1 MSKTSFTT
9 TALASIFLLAAASF
23 GASTAVQAQQQ
34 PPLQDQFQIEPS
46 QQPGAQADEASG
58 MRAAQEVEEEFSD
71 DQAATRADE
80 DDNLPENTQ
89 RLMILDSRGRPY
101 MYDGVRDGVVCRA
114 RRVLV
119 RRNAWGTGTYRRTI
133 SCRSGGSRPRYN
145 QNQYHQNQYHQ
156 NQYNQNQY
164 NQYGQPYNPSYFRN

>member
-9 TALASIFLLAAASF
+9 TALASIFLLAAATF
-23 GASTAVQAQQQ
+23 GASTAANAQQ
-34 PPLQDQFQIEPS
+34 PPLQDQFKNEPT
-46 QQPGAQADEASG
+46 QEQGAQPDEVAG

-71 DQAATRADE
+71 EQAATRADE

-133 SCRSGGSRPRYN
+133 SCRTGQNRPRYN
-145 QNQYHQNQYHQ
+145 QNQYNQPYQ
-156 NQYNQNQY
+156 PQYNQF
-164 NQYGQPYNPSYFRN
+164 GQPNNPPYFRN

>member
-1 MSKTSFTT
+1 MPKTSFTT
-9 TALASIFLLAAASF
+9 TALASIFLLAAATF
-23 GASTAVQAQQQ
+23 GASTAANAQQQ
-34 PPLQDQFQIEPS
+34 PLQDQFQNEPS
-46 QQPGAQADEASG
+46 QQQGGQADEASG
-58 MRAAQEVEEEFSD
+58 MRAAQEIEEEFTD
-71 DQAATRADE
+71 EAAATRADA

-133 SCRSGGSRPRYN
+133 SCRGGSVRPR
-145 QNQYHQNQYHQ
+145 
-156 NQYNQNQY
+156 YNQNQY
-164 NQYGQPYNPSYFRN
+164 NQYGQPYNPPYFRN

>member
-9 TALASIFLLAAASF
+9 TALASIFLLAAATF
-23 GASTAVQAQQQ
+23 GASTAANAQQ
-34 PPLQDQFQIEPS
+34 PPLQDQFKNEPT
-46 QQPGAQADEASG
+46 QEQGAQPDEVAG

-71 DQAATRADE
+71 EQAATRADE

-133 SCRSGGSRPRYN
+133 SCRTGQNRPRYN
-145 QNQYHQNQYHQ
+145 QNQYNQQ
-156 NQYNQNQY
+156 QY
-164 NQYGQPYNPSYFRN
+164 NQYGQPYNPPYFRN

>member
-9 TALASIFLLAAASF
+9 TALASIFLLAVAPF
-23 GASTAVQAQQQ
+23 GASTAANAQQQ
-34 PPLQDQFQIEPS
+34 PLQDQFQNE
-46 QQPGAQADEASG
+46 QQQQGGQADETSG

-71 DQAATRADE
+71 EQAASRADE
-80 DDNLPENTQ
+80 DDNLPENTH

-133 SCRSGGSRPRYN
+133 SCRSGASRPRYN
-145 QNQYHQNQYHQ
+145 QNQYNQYGQ
-156 NQYNQNQY
+156 PYNQNQY
-164 NQYGQPYNPSYFRN
+164 NQYGQPYNPPYFRN

>member
-23 GASTAVQAQQQ
+23 GVSTAANAQQQ
-34 PPLQDQFQIEPS
+34 PPLQDQFKNEPA
-46 QQPGAQADEASG
+46 QEQGAQPDEASG

-133 SCRSGGSRPRYN
+133 SCRSGASRPR
-145 QNQYHQNQYHQ
+145 
-156 NQYNQNQY
+156 YNQNQY
-164 NQYGQPYNPSYFRN
+164 NQYGQPYNQSQYNQYGQPYNPPYFRN

>member
-1 MSKTSFTT
+1 MPITSFTT

-23 GASTAVQAQQQ
+23 GASTAVKAQQQ
-34 PPLQDQFQIEPS
+34 PPLQEQFQTEPS
-46 QQPGAQADEASG
+46 QQPGAQADEAAG

-119 RRNAWGTGTYRRTI
+119 RRNAWGSGTYRRTI
-133 SCRSGGSRPRYN
+133 SCRSGASRPRYN
-145 QNQYHQNQYHQ
+145 QNQQNQYGQ
-156 NQYNQNQY
+156 PYNQSQY
-164 NQYGQPYNPSYFRN
+164 NQYGQPYNPPYFRN

>member
-9 TALASIFLLAAASF
+9 TALASIFLLAVASF
-23 GASTAVQAQQQ
+23 GASTAANAQQQ
-34 PPLQDQFQIEPS
+34 PLQDQFQNE
-46 QQPGAQADEASG
+46 QQQQGGQADETSG

-71 DQAATRADE
+71 EQAASRADE
-80 DDNLPENTQ
+80 DDNLPENTH

-133 SCRSGGSRPRYN
+133 SCRSGASRPRYN
-145 QNQYHQNQYHQ
+145 QNQYNQYGQ
-156 NQYNQNQY
+156 PYNQNQY
-164 NQYGQPYNPSYFRN
+164 NQYGQPYNPPYFRN